1 MFERAVLDQE
11 LEVSLR
17 ARRSA
22 FVIDPLLA
30 LSTPLGA
37 RLTGRLSATADL
49 WVTRTFW
56 QVIDSSD
63 YYRRDPPALW
73 PESLRAGLPEN
84 IGDDL
89 HRALSLWESTR
100 LRTDLTHCRLHWVS
114 DNLGESVFPDGAPPD
129 LIERYEALHQ
139 SLTARADPGEDA
151 TGTAG
156 FYGTIDSLALTAAL
170 GNASLLTLAPDAPTS
185 CLHLACAQV
194 GLGLEPVPDSSDA
207 ELAALERRRLREM
220 IVGAGCTPLLWGGL
234 HLAVVHPLLCGDPGG
249 RLEHFAP
256 GLDDRM
262 LGSSLL
268 DDSLLDDRMLDD
280 GGGDFDFLAPCPSV
294 LAAGDPWR
302 SARHFWQRI

>member
-37 RLTGRLSATADL
+37 RLTGRLSAAADL

-73 PESLRAGLPEN
+73 PECLREGLPES

-89 HRALSLWESTR
+89 HRALSLWETTR
-100 LRTDLTHCRLHWVS
+100 LRTDLSHCRLHWVS

-185 CLHLACAQV
+185 CLQLACTQV
-194 GLGLEPVPDSSDA
+194 GLGLEPVPEGGDA

-220 IVGAGCTPLLWGGL
+220 IVVAGCTPLLWGGL

-249 RLEHFAP
+249 RLEHFDP
-256 GLDDRM
+256 DLGNGMLGDRM
-262 LGSSLL
+262 
-268 DDSLLDDRMLDD
+268 LDDRMLDD
-280 GGGDFDFLAPCPSV
+280 DVAGFDFLAPCPAV

>member
-11 LEVSLR
+11 LEFSLR

-37 RLTGRLSATADL
+37 RLTGRLSAAADL

-73 PESLRAGLPEN
+73 PESLREGLPES

-89 HRALSLWESTR
+89 HRALSLWETTR
-100 LRTDLTHCRLHWVS
+100 LRTDLSHCRLHWVS

-185 CLHLACAQV
+185 CLQLACTQV
-194 GLGLEPVPDSSDA
+194 GLGLEPVPEGGDA

-220 IVGAGCTPLLWGGL
+220 IVVAGCTPLLWGGL

-249 RLEHFAP
+249 RLEHFDP
-256 GLDDRM
+256 DLGNGMLGDRM
-262 LGSSLL
+262 
-268 DDSLLDDRMLDD
+268 LDDRMLDD
-280 GGGDFDFLAPCPSV
+280 DGAGFDFLAPCPAV

>member
-37 RLTGRLSATADL
+37 RLTGRLSAAADL

-73 PESLRAGLPEN
+73 PEALRAGLPES
-84 IGDDL
+84 IGEDL
-89 HRALSLWESTR
+89 HRALSLWETTR

-139 SLTARADPGEDA
+139 SLTARADPGDDA

-156 FYGTIDSLALTAAL
+156 FYGTIDSLALAAAL

-185 CLHLACAQV
+185 CLGLACAQV
-194 GLGLEPVPDSSDA
+194 GLGLEPAPDGDDPDLSA
-207 ELAALERRRLREM
+207 LAALERQRLREM
-220 IVGAGCTPLLWGGL
+220 IVAAGCTPLLWGGL
-234 HLAVVHPLLCGDPGG
+234 RLAVVHPLLCGDPGG
-249 RLEHFAP
+249 RLEHFDQSFIDSPLIDPVSMDSA
-256 GLDDRM
+256 LDEH
-262 LGSSLL
+262 
-268 DDSLLDDRMLDD
+268 
-280 GGGDFDFLAPCPSV
+280 GGAGFDFLAPCPAV